1 MPETPNDISY
11 VKEAFTWQYNVIAL
25 VAAGAFSLVSGSE
38 LPMVLAAGAELMYLA
53 TVPQMEA
60 FRRLVRSW
68 RYKEEKDE
76 HIAELRKS
84 LTQLPTEVQYKF
96 ADLNAIAQSIRANY
110 KRLSST
116 SQVFIGSLEKQLD
129 ALLASY
135 VRMAQSAV
143 LHRDYLQQTNPALI
157 RKEIDDLVVRLPK
170 DPLKVQEINQ
180 KRIEILNKRMEK
192 FGRIR
197 ENRQVIDAQCQA
209 IQDVL
214 HLIRDQSMTMSDPQ
228 QVSERLEDLVKD
240 VESTEQNIREVE
252 AIFQM
257 SPEVEA
263 SLPQGTGFG
272 TTRDRTRN

>member
-1 MPETPNDISY
+1 M
-11 VKEAFTWQYNVIAL
+11 
-25 VAAGAFSLVSGSE
+25 
-38 LPMVLAAGAELMYLA
+38 
-53 TVPQMEA
+53 
-60 FRRLVRSW
+60 
-68 RYKEEKDE
+68 
-76 HIAELRKS
+76 
-84 LTQLPTEVQYKF
+84 QYKF
-96 ADLNAIAQSIRANY
+96 TDLNAIAQSIRANY